1 MKKLIAVLIATVA
14 LTGCANNIKN
24 GDCVTYAYG
33 SCMLRFVDGNKVP
46 AGEIDMRFN
55 GLSADDDQ
63 GNFSGKVSIKTKEW

>member
-14 LTGCANNIKN
+14 MTGCSNKLKN

-33 SCMLRFVDGNKVP
+33 SCMMRFVNGNKVH

-55 GLSADDDQ
+55 GL
-63 GNFSGKVSIKTKEW
+63 